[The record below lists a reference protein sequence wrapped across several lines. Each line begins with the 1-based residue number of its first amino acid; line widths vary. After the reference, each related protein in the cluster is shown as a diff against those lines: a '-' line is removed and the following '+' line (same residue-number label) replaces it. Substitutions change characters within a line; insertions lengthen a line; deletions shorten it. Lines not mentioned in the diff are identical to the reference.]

1 MSQKGTP
8 VLKAS
13 ENADIQAYI
22 ADQREQSGVK
32 TADDLL
38 KEHPKVLLENTAP
51 LEKRRP
57 RSYIS
62 QIRDYIPSWGR
73 TFRFISLYMALPFV
87 TGVMAGMGEIFANEL
102 MYRWGWRGA
111 RPIMVPG
118 RNGRVYPIPKEKT
131 ASSTTLQLPKE

>member
-1 MSQKGTP
+1 MSQKGSP

-13 ENADIQAYI
+13 EKADIQAYI

-32 TADDLL
+32 KTEDLSD
-38 KEHPKVLLENTAP
+38 EHSKAFEHTTS

-62 QIRDYIPSWGR
+62 RIGDYIPSWGR

-118 RNGRVYPIPKEKT
+118 RNGRVYPILKEKT
-131 ASSTTLQLPKE
+131 ASSTILPKE